1 VEKNDGPVEKTK
13 EREESDDE
21 EKESE
26 VELLAELLISFVPV
40 SNIFPF
46 SFWFK
51 RSQA

>member
-21 EKESE
+21 EEESE

-40 SNIFPF
+40 SNVYTF
-46 SFWFK
+46 SL
-51 RSQA
+51 